1 MKSDTHP
8 PSMSTEF
15 FNIQRPPKTSSTD
28 GIFFLCKKGK
38 EGQTRHR
45 ITGLLSHFRWAR
57 NQQRSRVSKVQRSD
71 QWEAS
76 RNHRPPRSRF
86 SSGPHLSPARPHVSA
101 PPFLPKPGSAT
112 SGGPSQQQPQPQ
124 PQSQPQPPVPSPF
137 YIWPLRSIGRITL
150 ANPVIDLVSN
160 PSILVSSVPQH
171 LNPMGNAVIPAIW
184 LCFWILIVGDYF
196 FTDCFFFGL
205 VACVCALVYAAK
217 IKIGINGE
225 FASSDLS

>member
-15 FNIQRPPKTSSTD
+15 FNIQRPPKTSSAD

-112 SGGPSQQQPQPQ
+112 SGGPSQQQAAVAAAAAS
-124 PQSQPQPPVPSPF
+124 PQSLLYMAPPIHWPHHTREPRHRSRFKSIHPRFLRPAASQPH
-137 YIWPLRSIGRITL
+137 G
-150 ANPVIDLVSN
+150 
-160 PSILVSSVPQH
+160 
-171 LNPMGNAVIPAIW
+171 
-184 LCFWILIVGDYF
+184 
-196 FTDCFFFGL
+196 
-205 VACVCALVYAAK
+205 
-217 IKIGINGE
+217 
-225 FASSDLS
+225 